1 MALDLFV
8 AAAGVLS
15 LVAPFVVDA
24 FAFDFF
30 DGGAVVG
37 FGSFDGEFDT
47 EAWELLRR
55 PRPRELDESE
65 SELDEPDSESLELPL
80 DDDEPE
86 LEQLESVVVT
96 D

>member
-1 MALDLFV
+1 MVARLFFCDCCCCCDLDLVAAAMALDLFV

-47 EAWELLRR
+47 EA
-55 PRPRELDESE
+55 
-65 SELDEPDSESLELPL
+65 
-80 DDDEPE
+80 
-86 LEQLESVVVT
+86 
-96 D
+96 